1 MPFSHATT
9 LEVLRLKT
17 FVPVVDHATL
27 CDTEV
32 GGYFVPKGTT
42 VSRWV
47 SRLLTEND
55 GHENDVPSN
64 CSTKNAVLNRDDIR
78 LHYNEVY
85 KCLLLV

>member
-47 SRLLTEND
+47 S
-55 GHENDVPSN
+55 G
-64 CSTKNAVLNRDDIR
+64 
-78 LHYNEVY
+78 
-85 KCLLLV
+85 